1 MKFATISS
9 KGQIIIPKELR
20 AKYHLEMGTQLV
32 FEETRK
38 GILIRAIDKGF
49 LNSLIEDISN
59 DDVKPLGQ

>member
-20 AKYHLEMGTQLV
+20 DKYHLEMGTQLV
-32 FEETRK
+32 FEATRK
-38 GILIRAIDKGF
+38 GILIRPIDKGF

-59 DDVKPLGQ
+59 DDDKSLK